1 MEELKS
7 LLKEREKKYPRA
19 YRKFSSPE
27 EAKRYMQ
34 ELVPRGVYELDG
46 RRIKVVNYR
55 KYGNPTIGFFYKP
68 TYWMWIGGRWV
79 KGAWEL
85 APELI
90 ERIANGRGK

>member
-7 LLKEREKKYPRA
+7 LLKEREKEYPRA

-27 EAKRYMQ
+27 EARRYMQ
-34 ELVPRGVYELDG
+34 ELVPRGVYEIDG
-46 RRIKVVNYR
+46 RKIKVVAYR
-55 KYGNPTIGFFYKP
+55 KYGNPKIGFFYVP

-90 ERIANGRGK
+90 EKIADRRGK